1 MENGSVTNNENEHF
15 KSNKSF
21 AEELRKCRMILDIYF
36 TDNIEE
42 KILVEKKEIESLKNN
57 YEEYKKIQKKLGSE
71 NK

>member
-36 TDNIEE
+36 TEKIED
-42 KILVEKKEIESLKNN
+42 KILVDKKEFESLKNN
-57 YEEYKKIQKKLGSE
+57 YEEHKKIQNKLNSEKK
-71 NK
+71 

>member
-1 MENGSVTNNENEHF
+1 MNKENERF

-42 KILVEKKEIESLKNN
+42 KVLVEKKEIESLKNN